1 MIIAEKKR
9 KENIAEYLVYMY
21 QVEDMIRASGFD
33 PVRIDQMVISQFDV
47 DYSVKREML
56 EWYKDLIHRMEQ
68 EGKQQSGHMDFL
80 LEIAGKMNELNVEL
94 LHRPLNNEL
103 KDTYDKAKTNID
115 ALRMRSAHTRDNDVQ
130 LALNGLYGLLI
141 LKLQKKEI
149 TEETR
154 RAFGAISDWIALLS
168 DEYMRLEESSRER

>member
-9 KENIAEYLVYMY
+9 RENIAEYLVYMY

-103 KDTYDKAKTNID
+103 KDAYDKAKTNID
-115 ALRMRSAHTRDNDVQ
+115 ALRMRSGHTRDNDVQ

-168 DEYMRLEESSRER
+168 DEYMRLEESSGER